1 MAGPRT
7 SDKFTVMSDRSMLQ
21 SYLPILIQGVLV
33 VAVGSAIL
41 GVSRLIGVKRPT
53 REKLSPYE
61 CGIAPVGD
69 ARERFSVS
77 FYLVGML
84 FILFDVEAVFLY
96 PWAVVYKSLKWFG
109 FVEMFLF
116 IAILMAGY
124 LYLWKKGALDWSR

>member
-1 MAGPRT
+1 MPG
-7 SDKFTVMSDRSMLQ
+7 DYF
-21 SYLPILIQGVLV
+21 PILVHFIA
-33 VAVGSAIL
+33 VAAIATAIL
-41 GVSRLIGVKRPT
+41 ALSAWVGVKRPS

-96 PWAVVYKSLKWFG
+96 PWAVVYKNLMATGLKWFG
-109 FVEMFLF
+109 FLEMLVY
-116 IAILMAGY
+116 IAILLAAY
-124 LYLWKKGALDWSR
+124 VYIWKKGALDWSR